1 MPGGQ
6 LPEGLVT
13 SNNETVG
20 EEIGNVDRVDLEDVA
35 RLWRGTHRS
44 LSLSLR
50 PPVIDP
56 ERCTRRVISAFPPMS
71 RRVSCIR

>member
-13 SNNETVG
+13 TNNETVG

-35 RLWRGTHRS
+35 RLWRGLHEAPDMS
-44 LSLSLR
+44 
-50 PPVIDP
+50 V
-56 ERCTRRVISAFPPMS
+56 FPCPA
-71 RRVSCIR
+71 SCKY

>member
-13 SNNETVG
+13 TNNETVG

-35 RLWRGTHRS
+35 RLWRGTQI
-44 LSLSLR
+44 LSLR
-50 PPVIDP
+50 QPL
-56 ERCTRRVISAFPPMS
+56 
-71 RRVSCIR
+71 